1 MCGPEVKWTPGCL
14 LLNLKNDI
22 TCLKVCCQLCL
33 IRHIQNLYNRQTD
46 PTKRPMASWLAGLT
60 SQPTDQTNEQTN
72 ERTTLL
78 IINNY
83 LTIKLFAPAFSLML
97 KLKVQ
102 LYVERATLLIS
113 PSPSQL
119 SFAWFTP

>member
-46 PTKRPMASWLAGLT
+46 PTKQPMASWLAGLT

-83 LTIKLFAPAFSLML
+83 LHPLPLQLLTIDGASSLHEECACL
-97 KLKVQ
+97 PCQ
-102 LYVERATLLIS
+102 LAGFLNHDGHI
-113 PSPSQL
+113 
-119 SFAWFTP
+119 